1 MCGQD
6 LGLGEGADAV
16 ADELV
21 LVGQGEVDHRRH
33 ATRPPAADADAGSRR
48 YTRAMDTAPNLTPV
62 LGRYFEREWS
72 HGVGHRLYD
81 TDGKA
86 YLDFANG
93 IAVTALGHAHPRVT
107 AADPRPG
114 RPAHRPDQRARLHR
128 ADLAPRDR
136 ARGDLPRPARLGHVP
151 QLRAPRS
158 IDGALKLAR
167 RVTGRPGIIAF
178 RGGFHG
184 RTFGATSVTTSN
196 LNYRTGYEP
205 LLPGVYFA
213 PYPTAYP
220 DFGGD
225 EDAATEACLAG
236 LRRAP
241 RARSSRRARS
251 RSVLIEPVQGEG
263 GYDPAPA
270 AFLRGLRELC
280 DEHGI
285 LLIADEVQSGLRA
298 DRADVGVRARRDRPG
313 RRVPSPR
320 RSPTACRCRRSS
332 SSRELQERW
341 GRGAHGSTYGGNP
354 VACAAGLAVL
364 ETIRDE
370 GLVAN
375 AVARGAELPAGLEA
389 IAAEDDRIGDV
400 RGPGLMVGV
409 EFVRDRATREPDGDL
424 PDRLMAACADAGLL
438 VLTCGRQH
446 EIVRWIPPL
455 DVTAAEIAEAVEI
468 FGETLGRLD

>member
-1 MCGQD
+1 M
-6 LGLGEGADAV
+6 E
-16 ADELV
+16 
-21 LVGQGEVDHRRH
+21 
-33 ATRPPAADADAGSRR
+33 
-48 YTRAMDTAPNLTPV
+48 TAPNLTPV
-62 LGRYFEREWS
+62 VGRYFEREWS
-72 HGVGHRLYD
+72 HGVGHRLFD
-81 TDGKA
+81 SDGRA

-107 AADPRPG
+107 AAIHAQVDKLMGPVNAIGYTEPIS
-114 RPAHRPDQRARLHR
+114 RL
-128 ADLAPRDR
+128 ATDLA
-136 ARGDLPRPARLGHVP
+136 ATFPAPLDSVMFLNSGSEV
-151 QLRAPRS
+151 

-205 LLPGVYFA
+205 LLPGVYFG
-213 PYPTAYP
+213 PYPAAY
-220 DFGGD
+220 DEFDGD
-225 EDAATEACLAG
+225 EAQASDACLAS
-236 LRRAP
+236 LRSLLETVVSP
-241 RARSSRRARS
+241 SSVAAI
-251 RSVLIEPVQGEG
+251 VIEPILGEG
-263 GYDPAPA
+263 GYLPAPG
-270 AFLRGLRELC
+270 AFLRGLRSIC

-285 LLIADEVQSGLRA
+285 LLIADEVQSGFGRSGRMWA
-298 DRADVGVRARRDRPG
+298 FEHAGIVPDVVCVAKAIANGLPLSAIV
-313 RRVPSPR
+313 
-320 RSPTACRCRRSS
+320 

-341 GRGAHGSTYGGNP
+341 GRGAHGSTFGGNP
-354 VACAAGLAVL
+354 VACAAGVAVL

-375 AVARGAELPAGLEA
+375 AAARGAELTAGLGA
-389 IAAEDDRIGDV
+389 IAAEDERIGDI

-409 EFVRDRATREPDGDL
+409 EFVRDRASREPDGAL

-446 EIVRWIPPL
+446 EVVRWIPPL
-455 DVTAAEIAEAVEI
+455 NVTAAEIAEAVEI